1 VPGERFYPGETGE
14 VAIAESDNLVRR
26 LAVID
31 TAYPKGYSTQQGE
44 IRATWDYV
52 KVGEERHLVPVE
64 TQNLMGRSDGSVSYS
79 VMAFKNHRH
88 FEAFTNITYK

>member
-1 VPGERFYPGETGE
+1 MLLYRITALPDSCFGGGWGVPGERFYPGETGE

-31 TAYPKGYSTQQGE
+31 TAYPKGYSTQRGE

-52 KVGEERHLVPVE
+52 KVGKERHLVPVE
-64 TQNLMGRSDGSVSYS
+64 TQNLIG
-79 VMAFKNHRH
+79 A
-88 FEAFTNITYK
+88 E